1 MQQPLHLQTFS
12 KCSIIYSAH
21 IKSMSNIALFYCNQ
35 YNSSIVVSLFSV
47 RVCVREREKRRQAD
61 RKDFLGVLS
70 GAEENYIKL
79 CMETVTKLQ
88 RSLWW
93 WFGPISNF
101 SMWAEYH
108 HGNSSSRET
117 LPFILTKKSSEVS
130 SSRVQSTLMIACK
143 CVCVCLFKQRTHF
156 FTWTSVMNFDD
167 RHRRTTKEHLKDE
180 DTAEWRSSCSGHV
193 HV

>member
-1 MQQPLHLQTFS
+1 MQQPLHLQTFG

-47 RVCVREREKRRQAD
+47 CVRKRDRPIERERKRITHYAG
-61 RKDFLGVLS
+61 FLGVLS

-79 CMETVTKLQ
+79 CMETVTNSKLQ

-101 SMWAEYH
+101 SIWAEYH

-143 CVCVCLFKQRTHF
+143 CVCVCLNRG
-156 FTWTSVMNFDD
+156 
-167 RHRRTTKEHLKDE
+167 LI
-180 DTAEWRSSCSGHV
+180 SSPGLL
-193 HV
+193 